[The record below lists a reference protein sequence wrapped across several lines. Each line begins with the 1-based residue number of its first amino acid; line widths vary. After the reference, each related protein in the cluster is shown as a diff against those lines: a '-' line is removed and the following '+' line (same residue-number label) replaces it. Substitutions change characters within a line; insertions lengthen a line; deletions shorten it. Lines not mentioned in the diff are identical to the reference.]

1 MTVYTT
7 ASFAKQFAKLPPTI
21 RKKADK
27 KLLLLAEDSE
37 HPSLRAKKMQNTQA
51 DVWEARIDYRYRIT
65 FQYQIKDGKKNII
78 LRSIGTHSIYRK
90 VA

>member
-1 MTVYTT
+1 MKIYVTP
-7 ASFAKQFAKLPPTI
+7 SFSKQFAKLPLPI

-27 KLLLLAEDSE
+27 KLLLLAEKPD
-37 HPSLRAKKMQNTQA
+37 HPSLRTKKMRNTQK
-51 DVWEARIDYRYRIT
+51 DVWEAQIDYHYHIT
-65 FQYQIKDGKKNII
+65 FQYQIENGKKNII

>member
-7 ASFAKQFAKLPPTI
+7 ASFAKQFAKLPLTI

-27 KLLLLAEDSE
+27 KLLLLAKNSD
-37 HPSLRAKKMQNTQA
+37 HPSLRTKKMRNTQK
-51 DVWEARIDYRYRIT
+51 DVWEARIDYHYRIT
-65 FQYQIKDGKKNII
+65 FQYQIEKGKKNII